1 MIAAAVIFGITYLII
16 ASGKISHVVI
26 VLLGASLMVLIGVI
40 TSEEAFSHIDLS
52 VILLL
57 AGMMVLADIIAR
69 TGAFDWSHPG
79 RQASERAWIPCA
91 CFAVSN
97 HCRRVRF
104 SGQRDHCRNHG
115 AHHHI
120 VNPKP

>member
-26 VLLGASLMVLIGVI
+26 VLLGASLMVLIGVL

-57 AGMMVLADIIAR
+57 AGIA
-69 TGAFDWSHPG
+69 W
-79 RQASERAWIPCA
+79 W
-91 CFAVSN
+91 
-97 HCRRVRF
+97 RRR
-104 SGQRDHCRNHG
+104 
-115 AHHHI
+115 
-120 VNPKP
+120 